1 MKNTFTAQTSPW
13 GKEHTPTQN
22 IQCLCKPFAVKPLK
36 SDHIGDGDFWS
47 LWRGWSLLEVKNA
60 LAL

>member
-1 MKNTFTAQTSPW
+1 VWENKEYSQWLLELENT
-13 GKEHTPTQN
+13 
-22 IQCLCKPFAVKPLK
+22 VRPLK

-47 LWRGWSLLEVKNA
+47 LWRGWSLSEVKNV

>member
-1 MKNTFTAQTSPW
+1 MKVWKNRGSSEQIKS
-13 GKEHTPTQN
+13 
-22 IQCLCKPFAVKPLK
+22 LK

-47 LWRGWSLLEVKNA
+47 LWRGWSLSEVKNV